1 MHSEGRQVITVQL
14 EIIIGAIRRVLA
26 NEFSG
31 PRKNLKW
38 VVIVVNNDNVAQQS
52 QTK

>member
-31 PRKNLKW
+31 PRKNPEMGC
-38 VVIVVNNDNVAQQS
+38 DS
-52 QTK
+52 SE